1 MHILHQVLEECLR
14 NVPEQVLGEIVARKL
29 RDHGVELSPTE
40 QKKILKQIVSGKSE
54 IPFRRSQR
62 ENQVISIEFT
72 DDDCQQAEEAT
83 TKVLAGLHGVI
94 EGVAE
99 TLTTPILETLRK
111 RWRNEWRQQR
121 RLHSGFQQR
130 LYARWKT
137 PLDLLRMLLTIAREL
152 GGSANE
158 DAQKSV
164 SSSSPHLVYVLTRL
178 HARACQVTEEIL
190 TLLTAGFADGAMARW
205 RTLHEIAVVASFI
218 SSHGEELAERYV
230 QHQHVESKR
239 AMQKYLECQ
248 DRLGYEPLTDADTA
262 NSEREYSA
270 AVARFGTPFR
280 HAYGWAAAQLGI
292 EKPNFSQIEKAVGV
306 EHLRA
311 HFQMAS
317 NNGHANPKGAF
328 FRLGLLRE
336 SAVLLAGPSNAG
348 LADPGDSAAH
358 SLVLASTTLMVINPT
373 LDNLVGLRIM
383 LKLRGEIATTFADAH
398 QQLIQD
404 EFGGDRGSP
413 QAEHS

>member
-1 MHILHQVLEECLR
+1 MQILPPVLGECLR
-14 NVPEQVLGEIVARKL
+14 KVPEQVLGEIVARKL

-54 IPFRRSQR
+54 IRFRRSQR
-62 ENQVISIEFT
+62 ENRVLSIELN
-72 DDDCQQAEEAT
+72 DDDFRQAEEDTA
-83 TKVLAGLHGVI
+83 KVLAGLQGVI

-99 TLTTPILETLRK
+99 SLTTPILERLRK

-230 QHQHVESKR
+230 QHQHIEWRR
-239 AMQKYLECQ
+239 ALRKYIECRA
-248 DRLGYEPLTDADTA
+248 RLG
-262 NSEREYSA
+262 
-270 AVARFGTPFR
+270 
-280 HAYGWAAAQLGI
+280 
-292 EKPNFSQIEKAVGV
+292 
-306 EHLRA
+306 
-311 HFQMAS
+311 
-317 NNGHANPKGAF
+317 
-328 FRLGLLRE
+328 
-336 SAVLLAGPSNAG
+336 
-348 LADPGDSAAH
+348 
-358 SLVLASTTLMVINPT
+358 
-373 LDNLVGLRIM
+373 
-383 LKLRGEIATTFADAH
+383 
-398 QQLIQD
+398 
-404 EFGGDRGSP
+404 
-413 QAEHS
+413 

>member
-1 MHILHQVLEECLR
+1 MRILHQVLEECLR
-14 NVPEQVLGEIVARKL
+14 NVPKQVLGEIVARKL

-54 IPFRRSQR
+54 IRFRRSQR
-62 ENQVISIEFT
+62 ENRVLSIELN
-72 DDDCQQAEEAT
+72 DDDFQQAEEAT
-83 TKVLAGLHGVI
+83 SKVLAAIHGVI

-99 TLTTPILETLRK
+99 SLTTPILETLRK

-121 RLHSGFQQR
+121 RIQSGFLQR

-137 PLDLLRMLLTIAREL
+137 PLELFRMLLTIAREL

-158 DAQKSV
+158 DAQGSV

-178 HARACQVTEEIL
+178 HARACQVTQEIL

-218 SSHGEELAERYV
+218 SSHGEELAERYI
-230 QHQHVESKR
+230 QHQHIESRR
-239 AMQKYLECQ
+239 ALQKYIECQ
-248 DRLGYEPLTDADTA
+248 DRLGYEPLTGADTA
-262 NSEREYSA
+262 DNERECDA
-270 AVARFGTPFR
+270 AIARFGPPFR
-280 HAYGWAAAQLGI
+280 HAYGWAAAKLGI
-292 EKPNFSQIEKAVGV
+292 KNPNFAQIEKAVGV

-311 HFQMAS
+311 HYQLAS
-317 NNGHANPKGAF
+317 HNVHANPKGAF

-336 SAVLLAGPSNAG
+336 NAVLLAGPSNAG
-348 LADPGDSAAH
+348 LADPGDSAAI

-383 LKLRGEIATTFADAH
+383 LKLQGEIVATFADAH
-398 QQLIQD
+398 QQLTKD
-404 EFGGDRGSP
+404 EFGSERGSP
-413 QAEHS
+413 EEEHS

>member
-1 MHILHQVLEECLR
+1 MQILHQVLEECLR
-14 NVPEQVLGEIVARKL
+14 SVPEQVLGEIVARKL
-29 RDHGVELSPTE
+29 SDQGVELSPTE

-62 ENQVISIEFT
+62 EDRVVSIELT
-72 DDDCQQAEEAT
+72 DDDFQQAEEAT

-94 EGVAE
+94 EGIAE

-130 LYARWKT
+130 LYGRWKA

-158 DAQKSV
+158 DAQGSV

-218 SSHGEELAERYV
+218 SNHGEELAERYV
-230 QHQHVESKR
+230 QHQHIESKR
-239 AMQKYLECQ
+239 ALQKYIECQ
-248 DRLGYEPLTDADTA
+248 DRLGYEPLTGAEIADR
-262 NSEREYSA
+262 EREYNSA
-270 AVARFGTPFR
+270 IARFGPRFR
-280 HAYGWAAAQLGI
+280 HAYGWAATQLDI
-292 EKPNFSQIEKAVGV
+292 ENPNFAQIEK
-306 EHLRA
+306 L
-311 HFQMAS
+311 
-317 NNGHANPKGAF
+317 
-328 FRLGLLRE
+328 LGW
-336 SAVLLAGPSNAG
+336 STCVLIFN
-348 LADPGDSAAH
+348 
-358 SLVLASTTLMVINPT
+358 
-373 LDNLVGLRIM
+373 
-383 LKLRGEIATTFADAH
+383 
-398 QQLIQD
+398 
-404 EFGGDRGSP
+404 
-413 QAEHS
+413 